1 MIDMK
6 NKWSHDE
13 VPKISSRPSTGMR
26 LLSLLVWGGLFLM
39 LIGVLAFSARGMIST
54 DSIDPLI
61 TVLSVLFMI
70 AIFIPILKKLLAI
83 SRLLVAAALLL
94 NIWLILRVM
103 SFQDVQWAQTLLEGQ
118 PVDAAFE
125 VASETL
131 DFFTLFPF

>member
-1 MIDMK
+1 MK
-6 NKWSHDE
+6 NPWRHDE
-13 VPKISSRPSTGMR
+13 VPEISSRPSTGMR
-26 LLSLLVWGGLFLM
+26 LLSLIVWGSLFLM
-39 LIGVLAFSARGMIST
+39 LIGILVFSARGMIST
-54 DSIDPLI
+54 SSIDPLI

-70 AIFIPILKKLLAI
+70 VIFIPILKKLLAI
-83 SRLLVAAALLL
+83 SRLLVGLALLL

-131 DFFTLFPF
+131 DLFTLLLF